1 MGRLGAQ
8 KPKLV
13 TAGPGAGKT
22 HDMVDRIV
30 QALPSLNPCRYLAA
44 ITFTNAA
51 TNNICDRI
59 HGVVSPSPNLF
70 IGTIHSFVNQ
80 FVIAPFARPLQRL
93 PNDRIFAALEID
105 DQRGGGSNKKI
116 TPAARNARRQAIT
129 KNLLKAGVV
138 PYREMVRLAC
148 ELLENKAVLDR
159 VSYRLQFLFIDEFQ
173 DVDTRQLEIFDK
185 LRKAGQTRI
194 FAVGDPEQYI
204 YSFTYR
210 GVQAPTFEKIPFFR
224 FRKFAD
230 GESIY
235 VNHRSCQEIVDFTNY
250 FRDEPKQRSAI
261 GPRNEAR
268 VLFFCQTRLE
278 EIAKNFR
285 RRAELIPVQ
294 RGRLKRLYLAYK
306 NAGFDEIRDHFGI
319 RHLSNGARQHQ
330 TILQDAL
337 ELLALC
343 IGIPQVRVREQLQIS
358 DHEWRKLGLAILR
371 GLRDNR
377 LLSAEQ
383 FLDEWLPKLGV
394 TSGLQERN
402 NAVVDSFDH
411 LKAAVSAGWCNLG
424 EDWSCSIHRAKGLES
439 NAVLVVAST
448 LNELR
453 KWCVTSRSQRSADRR
468 DNCRLGFVAFS
479 RAMELLCVACSE
491 PLDSK
496 LQACLEGLGVT
507 ICGAADQTGHVAQRT

>member
-1 MGRLGAQ
+1 M
-8 KPKLV
+8 
-13 TAGPGAGKT
+13 T
-22 HDMVDRIV
+22 
-30 QALPSLNPCRYLAA
+30 
-44 ITFTNAA
+44 
-51 TNNICDRI
+51 
-59 HGVVSPSPNLF
+59 
-70 IGTIHSFVNQ
+70 
-80 FVIAPFARPLQRL
+80 
-93 PNDRIFAALEID
+93 
-105 DQRGGGSNKKI
+105 
-116 TPAARNARRQAIT
+116 
-129 KNLLKAGVV
+129 
-138 PYREMVRLAC
+138 RLAI
-148 ELLENKAVLDR
+148 ELLENKAVLSL

-173 DVDTRQLEIFDK
+173 DVDTRQLEIFDQ
-185 LRKAGQTRI
+185 LRKAGRTRI

-210 GVQAPTFEKIPFFR
+210 GVKAPIFEKIPFFR
-224 FRKFAD
+224 FRELAD
-230 GESIY
+230 GESID

-250 FRDEPKQRSAI
+250 FREEPKQRSAI
-261 GPRNEAR
+261 GSRNEAR
-268 VLFFCQTRLE
+268 VLFLCQTRLD
-278 EIAKNFR
+278 EIVNNFR
-285 RRAELIPVQ
+285 RQAELIPLQ
-294 RGRLKRLYLAYK
+294 RGGLKRLYLGFE
-306 NAGFDEIRDHFGI
+306 NAAFDEIRDHFDI

-343 IGIPQVRVREQLQIS
+343 MGIPQVRVREQFQIS
-358 DHEWRKLGLAILR
+358 DHEWRRWGLAVLR
-371 GLRDNR
+371 RLRDNQF
-377 LLSAEQ
+377 LSSEQ

-402 NAVVDSFDH
+402 KAVIESFDH
-411 LKAAVSAGWCNLG
+411 LKAAVAAGRCNLG

-439 NAVLVVAST
+439 NAVLVVASS

-453 KWCVTSRSQRSADRR
+453 KWCVTSRPQRSADRR